1 VFFVSFPSRSD
12 AIGLDLL
19 EKLHDYIRKSNKPEF
34 FTLKLRLSNE
44 EAEFNGRWDTAF
56 LDATLDEYED

>member
-1 VFFVSFPSRSD
+1 M
-12 AIGLDLL
+12 DLL
-19 EKLHDYIRKSNKPEF
+19 EKLHEYIKKNNKTEF

-56 LDATLDEYED
+56 LDATLDEYEVQQG